1 VPTTAFSH
9 FGITCQDPL
18 AVERW
23 YTKHF
28 GFRRARVYA
37 PGAGQV
43 VLLKRGDLY
52 LELFPAAEKRSAPP
66 ADKDGTP
73 QPGWRHMAFL
83 VDDLNGKLAEMGE
96 DARVNLGPID
106 FSAFVP
112 GMRAVWLADPEGN
125 VVELNQGYVDEAN
138 PPALDAELASEVKG

>member
-1 VPTTAFSH
+1 VATTAFSH
-9 FGITCQDPL
+9 FGITCSDPL

-28 GFRRARVYA
+28 GFTRARVYA
-37 PGAGQV
+37 PGEGQV
-43 VLLKRGDLY
+43 VMLKRGDLY

-66 ADKDGTP
+66 AEKDGTA

-83 VDDLNGKLAEMGE
+83 VDDLEGKLAQMGG

-112 GMRAVWLADPEGN
+112 GMRAIWLADPEGN

-138 PPALDAELASEVKG
+138 PPALDAALASEVQR

>member
-1 VPTTAFSH
+1 MATTTFSH
-9 FGITCQDPL
+9 FGITCEDPL
-18 AVERW
+18 ALERW

-43 VLLKRGDLY
+43 VMLKRGDLY

-66 ADKDGTP
+66 AGKDGTP
-73 QPGWRHMAFL
+73 QPGWRHLAFL
-83 VDDLNGKLAEMGE
+83 VDDLDGKLAEMGD
-96 DARVNLGPID
+96 DARVNLGPLDMGGFIK
-106 FSAFVP
+106 
-112 GMRAVWLADPEGN
+112 GMRAVWVADPEGN

-138 PPALDAELASEVKG
+138 PPELELQEMSR